1 MEEREVEK
9 WDETNVEMNFFLF
22 LSKKTQTKQ
31 IQVDFVDTELLFF
44 FVVLIKKCVMWE
56 VEKNKRK
63 ERGLAFFLFD
73 KVINFERRW

>member
-1 MEEREVEK
+1 MGRNERRNE
-9 WDETNVEMNFFLF
+9 FFLF